1 MPLLRSSLFD
11 PMLAIARGD
20 GLGSRRLEW
29 LDASSVTTVVAAAG
43 YPDAPRKGDP
53 IEIDDLPAGT
63 LLFHAGTARD
73 RSGALVTAGGRVAA
87 ITAVADNFADA
98 CRSSREGA
106 ERIRFEGR
114 HFRADIGWRELGRH
128 ARAS

>member
-1 MPLLRSSLFD
+1 LRSSLLE

-20 GLGSRRLEW
+20 GVASHRLEW
-29 LDASSVTTVVAAAG
+29 LDASSVTTVIAAAG
-43 YPDAPRKGDP
+43 YPDAPRKGDTIT
-53 IEIDDLPAGT
+53 IEEIPRAT

-73 RSGALVTAGGRVAA
+73 RSGTLVTAGGRVAA
-87 ITAVADNFADA
+87 ITALADTFADA
-98 CRSSREGA
+98 CRLSREGA

-114 HFRADIGWRELGRH
+114 YFRADIGWRELGRH